1 MLDENGNFKSTEIFI
16 NNEIKGKTKGTFIED
31 NTHNKDR
38 KFIFL
43 GVALGAFIA
52 SIFFCI
58 AAVVTNGF
66 LLPSLINNRAAFTAS
81 NDPNALPDNLFD
93 QKLKDIKKIIDANF
107 IFDYKDSALQ
117 NGVFKGML
125 DSLNDPYSQYYTA
138 EEFKSAMEQF
148 DGEYSGI
155 GAVISISKDKKEM
168 SITSVY
174 PDSPAEKAGFM
185 SGDILIAID
194 NEKITPE
201 MSLEN
206 VVRLI
211 KGPKGSKV
219 KITVRRKGK
228 KSKVTLT
235 AVRDEIK
242 VQTVYSDLIEKN
254 IGYMRITEF
263 SSNTSK
269 EFKKVYDSLVK
280 QGAESM
286 IIDLRDNPGGS
297 FNAVCEILDGFLSD
311 GVIVYTKDKNG
322 NKDYVNA
329 DSDVYYDKK
338 MVVLVN
344 SNSASAS
351 EIFSGAVKD
360 RKLGKLIGETTYGK
374 GIVQNTIPLTD
385 GTAIKLTISRY
396 YTASGNEIHE
406 KGITPDI
413 KVIYR
418 EPKKVDNKEY
428 SFKDDNQIMRAIKL
442 LREGK

>member
-1 MLDENGNFKSTEIFI
+1 MLDENGNLKNREMFR
-16 NNEIKGKTKGTFIED
+16 NNEVKENTNVTFIED
-31 NTHNKDR
+31 NSNNKDR
-38 KFIFL
+38 KVIFL

-52 SIFFCI
+52 SVFFCL
-58 AAVVTNGF
+58 AAVFTNGF
-66 LLPSLINNRAAFTAS
+66 ILPSVINNRAAFTAS
-81 NDPNALPDNLFD
+81 NDPNALPDNVFD
-93 QKLKDIKKIIDANF
+93 QKLKDIKNIIDANF

-125 DSLNDPYSQYYTA
+125 NSLDDPYSQYYTA

-155 GAVISISKDKKEM
+155 GAVISISKDNKEM

-174 PDSPAEKAGFM
+174 PDSPAEKAGLM
-185 SGDILIAID
+185 AGDILTAID
-194 NEKITPE
+194 NEEITPE
-201 MSLEN
+201 MSLED

-219 KITVRRKGK
+219 EITVKRKGK
-228 KSKVTLT
+228 KSKIRIT

-242 VQTVYSDLIEKN
+242 VQTVYYDVIEKD
-254 IGYMRITEF
+254 IGYIRITEF
-263 SSNTSK
+263 SSNTSN

-280 QGAESM
+280 QGANSM

-322 NKDYVNA
+322 KKDYVNA
-329 DSDVYYDKK
+329 DSNVDYDKK
-338 MVVLVN
+338 MVVLIN

-374 GIVQNTIPLTD
+374 GIVQNTIPLPD

-396 YTASGNEIHE
+396 YTASGNEIHK
-406 KGITPDI
+406 KGVIPDI

-418 EPKKVDNKEY
+418 EPKKGNKKNY
-428 SFKDDNQIMRAIKL
+428 SFKDDNQIMRAIKA
-442 LREGK
+442 LRENK

>member
-1 MLDENGNFKSTEIFI
+1 MLDENSNFK
-16 NNEIKGKTKGTFIED
+16 NNEVKENAKGTFIED
-31 NTHNKDR
+31 NINNKDR
-38 KFIFL
+38 KVIFL
-43 GVALGAFIA
+43 GVALGVFIA
-52 SIFFCI
+52 SIFFCL
-58 AAVVTNGF
+58 AAVLTNGF
-66 LLPSLINNRAAFTAS
+66 VLPSLIKNRAAFTAS
-81 NDPNALPDNLFD
+81 NDPNALPDNVFD

-125 DSLNDPYSQYYTA
+125 NSLDDPYSQYYTA

-155 GAVISISKDKKEM
+155 GAVISISKDNKEM

-174 PDSPAEKAGFM
+174 PDSPAEKAGLM
-185 SGDILIAID
+185 AGDILTAID
-194 NEKITPE
+194 NEEITPE
-201 MSLEN
+201 MSLED

-219 KITVRRKGK
+219 EITVKRKGK
-228 KSKVTLT
+228 KSKIRIT

-242 VQTVYSDLIEKN
+242 VQTVYYDVIEKD
-254 IGYMRITEF
+254 IGYIRITEF
-263 SSNTSK
+263 SSNTSN

-280 QGAESM
+280 QGANSM

-322 NKDYVNA
+322 KKDYVNA
-329 DSDVYYDKK
+329 DSNVDYDKK
-338 MVVLVN
+338 MVVLIN

-374 GIVQNTIPLTD
+374 GIVQNTIPLPD

-396 YTASGNEIHE
+396 YTASGNEIHK
-406 KGITPDI
+406 KGVIPDI

-418 EPKKVDNKEY
+418 EPKKGNKKNY
-428 SFKDDNQIMRAIKL
+428 SFKDDNQIMRAIKA
-442 LREGK
+442 LRENK